1 MLFNKKKNKKLSRF
15 TNQNLNSFGIKVFY
29 LFLIIILILFF
40 SFALK
45 PVRSF
50 FYSVSEPVQKYF
62 WSKGLENSR
71 LFSGFFNFKRLKI
84 ENKSLE
90 KENQLFLSRIVEIDE
105 LREEN
110 KKLRETLNLGLA
122 EDFKLLEA
130 NILSRDIVKDFI
142 VINKG
147 TKDGIKEKMVIIN
160 YQKVLVGQIDKVYK
174 NSSRIQLLTDRKM
187 KFSVKIIDTDIQAL
201 ANGDGNQKMILDLI
215 SKDEEV
221 SRDALVI
228 TSGLE
233 LDFPLGLLVGK
244 TREIEK
250 TDLTPFQKV
259 VVEPFFDIQTTDL
272 IFIITN

>member
-1 MLFNKKKNKKLSRF
+1 MLFNKRKNKKLPRF

-29 LFLIIILILFF
+29 FVLIIILILFF

-50 FYSVSEPVQKYF
+50 FYSVSQPVQKYF

-71 LFSGFFNFKRLKI
+71 FWSGFFNAKILKI
-84 ENKSLE
+84 ENESLE
-90 KENQLFLSRIVEIDE
+90 KENQLFLSRVVEINE

-147 TKDGIKEKMVIIN
+147 IEDGIKEKMVVIN
-160 YQKVLVGQIDKVYK
+160 YEKVLVGQVDKVYE
-174 NSSRIQLLTDRKM
+174 NSSRIQLLTDHKM
-187 KFSVKIIDTDIQAL
+187 KFSVEIADTNIQAL
-201 ANGDGNQKMILDLI
+201 ANGHGNKKMILDLI

-221 SRDALVI
+221 SRDTLVI

-233 LDFPLGLLVGK
+233 LDFPSGLLVGK

-250 TDLTPFQKV
+250 TDLTAFQKV
-259 VVEPFFDIQTTDL
+259 FVEPLFNIQTTDL
-272 IFIITN
+272 IFVITN